1 MKNTDALELL
11 EQGIKNLANQDNWL
25 NHLKTQAVFHS
36 YSFNNCC
43 LIINQCPE
51 ASSVAG
57 FNAWKKLNRTV
68 KKGEKG
74 IRILAPMVHKEAEDP
89 ESVRVSFRSVAVF
102 DVSQTEGE
110 PLPEIVNRLEG
121 DDNGVLDALKG
132 FAISKGFNVVEED
145 LGETNGSCSYRSPIT
160 ITLNPNRSLLQQAK
174 TLAHELGHALL
185 HCGEN
190 YTGHDVKSAMEL
202 EAESVAFIVLQHFG
216 VDSGDYSFGYIS
228 HWVASG
234 ADMEP
239 VIAQLKQSGV
249 KIQKATNEIIGAISD
264 SLNAIVVDNDD
275 DIFQI
280 DLAEFLAARR
290 EMANV
295 AIDAPQDR
303 VLALASN

>member
-1 MKNTDALELL
+1 MKSTDAFELL

-36 YSFNNCC
+36 YSFNNTC
-43 LIINQCPE
+43 LIINQYPE

-57 FNAWKKLNRTV
+57 FHAWKKLNRTV

-74 IRILAPMVHKEAEDP
+74 IRILAPMVHKDAEDP
-89 ESVRVSFRSVAVF
+89 EAVRVSFRSVAVF

-121 DDNGVLDALKG
+121 DDNGVLNALKE
-132 FAISKGFNVVEED
+132 FAASKGFRVVEAD

-216 VDSGDYSFGYIS
+216 VDSGEYSFGYIS
-228 HWVASG
+228 HWVATG
-234 ADMEP
+234 TDLEP

-249 KIQKATNEIIGAISD
+249 KIQKAANEIIGAMASFVPEAISD
-264 SLNAIVVDNDD
+264 DDD
-275 DIFQI
+275 DIFLLDVDEI
-280 DLAEFLAARR
+280 LAARR
-290 EMANV
+290 ELVTA
-295 AIDAPQDR
+295 
-303 VLALASN
+303 

>member
-25 NHLKTQAVFHS
+25 NHLKTQAIFHN

-57 FNAWKKLNRTV
+57 FHAWKKLNRSV

-74 IRILAPMVHKEAEDP
+74 IRILAPMTYKDAEDP
-89 ESVRVSFRSVAVF
+89 ETVKVSFRSVAVF
-102 DVSQTEGE
+102 DVSQTEEE
-110 PLPEIVNRLEG
+110 PLPEIVTRLEG

-132 FAISKGFNVVEED
+132 FAASKGFEVVEENM
-145 LGETNGSCSYRSPIT
+145 GETNGSCSYRSPIR
-160 ITLNPNRSLLQQAK
+160 ITLNSNRSLLQQAQ

-190 YTGHDVKSAMEL
+190 YTGHDAKSAMEL

-216 VDSGDYSFGYIS
+216 VDSGDYSLN
-228 HWVASG
+228 HW
-234 ADMEP
+234 DMEP
-239 VIAQLKQSGV
+239 
-249 KIQKATNEIIGAISD
+249 
-264 SLNAIVVDNDD
+264 
-275 DIFQI
+275 
-280 DLAEFLAARR
+280 
-290 EMANV
+290 
-295 AIDAPQDR
+295 PQ
-303 VLALASN
+303 

>member
-25 NHLKTQAVFHS
+25 NHLKTQAVFHC

-43 LIINQCPE
+43 LIIHQCPD

-57 FNAWKKLNRTV
+57 FHAWKKLNRSV

-74 IRILAPMVHKEAEDP
+74 IRILAPMTYKDAEDP
-89 ESVRVSFRSVAVF
+89 EAVRVSFRSVAVF

-110 PLPEIVNRLEG
+110 PLPEIATRLEG
-121 DDNGVLDALKG
+121 DDHGVLDALKE
-132 FAISKGFNVVEED
+132 FAASKGFEVVEED
-145 LGETNGSCSYRSPIT
+145 MGETNGSCSYRSPIR
-160 ITLNPNRSLLQQAK
+160 ITLNSNRSLLQQAK

-190 YTGHDVKSAMEL
+190 YTGHDAKSAMEL

-234 ADMEP
+234 DDMEP

-249 KIQKATNEIIGAISD
+249 RIQKATNEIISTIDSFTPKAID
-264 SLNAIVVDNDD
+264 NSLVSLPVNDD
-275 DIFQI
+275 DIFQLDMDEI
-280 DLAEFLAARR
+280 LAARR
-290 EMANV
+290 ELV
-295 AIDAPQDR
+295 AA
-303 VLALASN
+303 